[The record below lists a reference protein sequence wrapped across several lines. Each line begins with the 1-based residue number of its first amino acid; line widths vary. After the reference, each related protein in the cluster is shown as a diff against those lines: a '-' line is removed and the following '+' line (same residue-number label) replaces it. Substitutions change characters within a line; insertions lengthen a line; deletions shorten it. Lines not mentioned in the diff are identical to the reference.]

1 MLLVLLVHYRGLAAL
16 DRYER
21 QCATMRNTTSGYLPQ
36 AHTMSP
42 VSGPHLRSC
51 PSLTTE
57 LTIWCRRQR
66 SATQWYPLNDCD
78 ASEMMTRRLSRLQ
91 DAICLRSTDN
101 QSGWISVRGG
111 TIAIKKRKKTLWK
124 KIIDDVAWQCTD
136 NGSGCIGHRGKNN
149 QGTEEKEPRDWRG
162 TINESSQESSLQYW
176 VDIVRKG
183 GWWNIKNL
191 YIQQRFFLLD
201 PSSIIVCQ

>member
-124 KIIDDVAWQCTD
+124 KIIDDVAWQCAD

-149 QGTEEKEPRDWRG
+149 QGAEEKRTEGLERNIQRILAG
-162 TINESSQESSLQYW
+162 ILITVLGGH
-176 VDIVRKG
+176 RKEG
-183 GWWNIKNL
+183 KVAENSKPLHTTKG
-191 YIQQRFFLLD
+191 FLSD
-201 PSSIIVCQ
+201 PSPIIVCQ